1 MKKII
6 FVDAIHK
13 LPVLTLQNIRI
24 DDRELGTYNCE
35 VAVKTLNF
43 SAKIDHSFLTEK
55 QLIIFRNSLKLLL
68 SSELKNCN
76 VEFKQFEQDFTVLLG
91 NDNSAGDH
99 YGVVGDQYLKMNLY
113 IRDIEY
119 GEMRIL
125 TVIDKKLIDDVIRSI
140 ETIQPIS
147 EDIWN
152 YNNEELR
159 NLSLKQL
166 IDIQNKNK

>member
-13 LPVLTLQNIRI
+13 LPILTLQNIRI
-24 DDRELGTYNCE
+24 DDRELGTYNCD
-35 VAVKTLNF
+35 VIVKTLNF
-43 SAKIDHSFLTEK
+43 SAKIDNSFLTEK

-76 VEFKQFEQDFTVLLG
+76 VELKQFEQDFTVLLG
-91 NDNSAGDH
+91 NNSAGDH
-99 YGVVGDQYLKMNLY
+99 YSVGGDQYLKMKLF

-125 TVIDKKLIDDVIRSI
+125 TVIDKNLIDDVIKSI
-140 ETIQPIS
+140 ETIEPIS